1 LISACIVNGLVA
13 SYEPVSDFPK
23 EPDSRR
29 LLFYERG
36 VHNVP
41 RSAIKKQS
49 NAEGGLLG
57 HR

>member
-1 LISACIVNGLVA
+1 MSACIVNGLVA
-13 SYEPVSDFPK
+13 SYAPISDFPK

-41 RSAIKKQS
+41 RNDIKKQR

-57 HR
+57 TR